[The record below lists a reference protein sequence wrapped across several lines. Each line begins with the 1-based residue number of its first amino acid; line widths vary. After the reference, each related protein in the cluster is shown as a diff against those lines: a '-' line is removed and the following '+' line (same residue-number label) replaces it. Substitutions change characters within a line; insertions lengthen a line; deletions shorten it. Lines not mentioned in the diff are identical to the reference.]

1 MKKKYLLIV
10 VCLLSINSFGQ
21 SSETTGPLT
30 WSVSNNTLIIRGT
43 GAMPD
48 YGSVTFPWI
57 NYASQIEIIIIENGV
72 TRIGDYAFYGCSRVT
87 SVSIPNSVI
96 TIGNSSFR
104 DCSGLTSV
112 IIPNSIV
119 SIEDFAF
126 SGCTGLISMTVPDS
140 VLNIGGFVF
149 TNCSRMTS
157 ITLPNSIT
165 SIPDCVF
172 QNCIGLTSINIPNS
186 VSSIGNWAFSG
197 CSGLTSI
204 NIPNSVE
211 SIGFAAF
218 LDCIELASVVIPN
231 SVTYIQTY
239 AFGGCVGLEHIYV
252 ESIKPATCTDI
263 TFDGANKT
271 TCTLHVPNNTKP
283 DYSTAI
289 GWKDFFI
296 IQENTLGL
304 MDFKNNKVL
313 VMKAYPNPTTGTVYI
328 ETLNNSIPDIKVYDL
343 GGKQLIQNQG
353 NDVDLTAYSKGI
365 YLLQVDGKMVKVV
378 KK

>member
-21 SSETTGPLT
+21 SSETTGSLT

-48 YGSVTFPWI
+48 YGSVAFPWI

-186 VSSIGNWAFSG
+186 V
-197 CSGLTSI
+197 
-204 NIPNSVE
+204 E

-218 LDCIELASVVIPN
+218 LDCKGLASVVIPN